1 MRSSLCGLPL
11 IRRVGFDNEGVN
23 LAADPIAEG
32 RVDHLVPRQ
41 AALAGKCGANYHSLI
56 MALAIGRNRCPGTF
70 QASLNQALNLTGF
83 HRRQVSCS
91 SGKPVSLSQMV
102 VNTRN
107 LLLFAA
113 LSCAAVLTG
122 VFSSIAVEPAPTS
135 TDPGP
140 APQGYYVIGA
150 VQHVTNDEGRV
161 LYRIVAE
168 RVEQQAEGEDFVFDE
183 ISVEYMP
190 DTDVHWDISADRGVT
205 PASRDV
211 LRLRDNVR
219 LVYAPDASHEE
230 LVFETNELSL
240 VADEFYVTSDQPI
253 TVRKDGTDLTA
264 MGLNLNL
271 ETDDWNLGPNVTTR
285 ITH

>member
-1 MRSSLCGLPL
+1 
-11 IRRVGFDNEGVN
+11 
-23 LAADPIAEG
+23 
-32 RVDHLVPRQ
+32 
-41 AALAGKCGANYHSLI
+41 
-56 MALAIGRNRCPGTF
+56 
-70 QASLNQALNLTGF
+70 
-83 HRRQVSCS
+83 
-91 SGKPVSLSQMV
+91 MV

-113 LSCAAVLTG
+113 LSGAAVLTW

-135 TDPGP
+135 MDPGP

-168 RVEQQAEGEDFVFDE
+168 RVEQQAEGENFVFDE